1 MLNDLLKHTLRW
13 ILLVLLQITIFNNI
27 QFLGILNPFVYLF
40 VVLMFPL
47 GMPRGVLM
55 LLAFVTGLTIDIF
68 SNTGGLHAAACTL
81 VAFVRPYW
89 VKITIPRSNY
99 DELQNIRIKDIEFGQ
114 FLTYTSVLVLT
125 HHLFLYITESL
136 EWSETLLILGKTI
149 TNGLITTAI
158 VIAFRYFD
166 FNQSKTS

>member
-1 MLNDLLKHTLRW
+1 MDFVGVATDHHLQQHPIFGHPKSLRLPLRC
-13 ILLVLLQITIFNNI
+13 IDV
-27 QFLGILNPFVYLF
+27 
-40 VVLMFPL
+40 PL

>member
-1 MLNDLLKHTLRW
+1 MLNEIIKQTLRW
-13 ILLVLLQITIFNNI
+13 ILLVVLQLSIFNNI
-27 QFLGILNPFVYLF
+27 QFLGILNPFVYIF
-40 VVLMFPL
+40 VILMFPL
-47 GMPRGVLM
+47 GMPRGLLM
-55 LLAFVTGLTIDIF
+55 LLAFATGFTIDIF

-81 VAFVRPYW
+81 IAFVRPYW

-114 FLTYTSVLVLT
+114 FIAYAAVLVFV

-136 EWSETLLILGKTI
+136 EWSETLLILVKTL

-158 VIAFRYFD
+158 IVAFRYFD
-166 FNQSKTS
+166 FNQSKGS